1 MLVLISNTICPASS
15 SFSLSFFLF
24 FPSFFLLFPSFLS
37 FFLLF
42 LFLSSVSASWQALL
56 AFSLIALL
64 LLSLLSLLQAVMTQH
79 EHNPSG
85 APDQPSGKKKRNSLR
100 RQVYKQKQRARTNPL
115 SSQAVHQS
123 EMTDPKQPAALPTSG
138 TPDQQVP
145 GCQADVS
152 MLLRPAAAS
161 AAAVMTDPGLSAAAP
176 AAHVTDAER
185 PSGKLSRRQKMRL
198 SFQRQLAAAQTAAVM
213 QQQQQQLAQNKV
225 DEPAFVTIQGPSK
238 VYCMFTATIGFAADA
253 KACLA
258 LQPKLSVNG
267 LHSVLR
273 PWCRPTLKP
282 KP

>member
-152 MLLRPAAAS
+152 MLLRPATAS
-161 AAAVMTDPGLSAAAP
+161 AAALMADPGPSAAAP
-176 AAHVTDAER
+176 AANVTNMTDAKQ
-185 PSGKLSRRQKMRL
+185 PTGKLSRRQKIRL
-198 SFQRQLAAAQTAAVM
+198 SIQRQLAAAQAAAVM
-213 QQQQQQLAQNKV
+213 QQQQEQPPLKNKPKV
-225 DEPAFVTIQGPSK
+225 GEQAAVPTQGPSK
-238 VYCMFTATIGFAADA
+238 VLHILLSPCLRFIMCIQTPTRFA
-253 KACLA
+253 
-258 LQPKLSVNG
+258 
-267 LHSVLR
+267 
-273 PWCRPTLKP
+273 
-282 KP
+282 

>member
-1 MLVLISNTICPASS
+1 MA
-15 SFSLSFFLF
+15 
-24 FPSFFLLFPSFLS
+24 
-37 FFLLF
+37 
-42 LFLSSVSASWQALL
+42 
-56 AFSLIALL
+56 
-64 LLSLLSLLQAVMTQH
+64 QH
-79 EHNPSG
+79 EQNTSG
-85 APDQPSGKKKRNSLR
+85 APDQPSGKKKRNSLN
-100 RQVYKQKQRARTNPL
+100 RQAYKQKQRARKNPPT
-115 SSQAVHQS
+115 SQAAHQS
-123 EMTDPKQPAALPTSG
+123 KMTDLMQPAAAPASA
-138 TPDQQVP
+138 TPVQ
-145 GCQADVS
+145 QADVS